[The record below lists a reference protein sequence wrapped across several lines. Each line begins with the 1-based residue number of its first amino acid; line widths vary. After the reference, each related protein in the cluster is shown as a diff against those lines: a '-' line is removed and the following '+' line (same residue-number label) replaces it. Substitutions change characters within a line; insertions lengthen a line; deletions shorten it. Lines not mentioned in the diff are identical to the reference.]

1 MLFVTATFHNGNCL
15 SKGEPDCKGHVQ
27 GDGVSTS
34 LQRDDVEQHA
44 QAWPA
49 EPRPEILSTRCV
61 SLCLPRQ
68 HAIPCGCPRI
78 RQDHR
83 QGMSCH
89 VMSRHVTSRH
99 VTSCHVMSY
108 HVMSCQVGLHR
119 IPVLTIWPNTCHST
133 WMEPKPE
140 LISGPRHLSSVAHDA
155 HDDLM

>member
-1 MLFVTATFHNGNCL
+1 VLFVTATFHNVTCL
-15 SKGEPDCKGHVQ
+15 SKGEPDCEGHIQ

-89 VMSRHVTSRH
+89 VTSCHVMSCHVMPCHVTSRPVMLCLIVTCHVISCHVMSRHVTSRP
-99 VTSCHVMSY
+99 VMLCLIMSCHV
-108 HVMSCQVGLHR
+108 
-119 IPVLTIWPNTCHST
+119 
-133 WMEPKPE
+133 K
-140 LISGPRHLSSVAHDA
+140 
-155 HDDLM
+155 